1 MRYSE
6 VKKSKGGRHI
16 LRLATSCKKIVGS
29 NTKEYIKRVISEVT
43 VFLLF
48 WLHLDSQYL
57 KTVRKFYLSHPVLLL
72 VVTQCKQTN
81 LKIACYLT
89 FGSFL
94 LFINTYY

>member
-6 VKKSKGGRHI
+6 VEKSKDGRHI
-16 LRLATSCKKIVGS
+16 LQLATSCKKIVGS

-57 KTVRKFYLSHPVLLL
+57 KIVRKFYLSHPVLLL
-72 VVTQCKQTN
+72 VVTNVNKQT
-81 LKIACYLT
+81 LKLPVILHLALFYYL
-89 FGSFL
+89 
-94 LFINTYY
+94 